1 VRVLPSPDGSR
12 GCATLEEACSK
23 AQRRS
28 CSCGVALGV
37 VVPAAGIG
45 GGSVTY
51 GNRSVS
57 ARSLGGGAGGDGRML
72 AT

>member
-1 VRVLPSPDGSR
+1 VKVLPSPGGSR
-12 GCATLEEACSK
+12 ACATLKKACRK
-23 AQRRS
+23 ARRRS
-28 CSCGVALGV
+28 CLRGVALGV

-57 ARSLGGGAGGDGRML
+57 ARSLGGGADDDGRML

>member
-1 VRVLPSPDGSR
+1 MEVLPSPGGSR
-12 GCATLEEACSK
+12 GCATLTEAYRK

-28 CSCGVALGV
+28 CLRGVALGV

-57 ARSLGGGAGGDGRML
+57 ARSLSGGADGDGRML